1 MITPSEIRKK
11 SLRVYPQFIKSWL
24 TGQQFFPRR
33 VPADLK
39 LPKELGK
46 AKQAIELL
54 RASSKQNCGYGY
66 SIDWEP
72 IKSRSHGL
80 NDFPVAIVLQTQMD
94 LLRLVNA
101 VEEFRTLQISVEKLR
116 RFQPSLEPWLL
127 ESTHWKDLLIA
138 AGKLD
143 ELLLLT
149 QYLVDHPRP
158 NCFAREIALPV
169 STKLIEEN
177 KKLLAS
183 WLDLLLPRDK
193 IDFKFNRT
201 EFERRYG
208 LRFIQQHLLFRV
220 LDPILQQRLGL
231 RFSELSL
238 PVNSINELQPPPV
251 NVFVVENK
259 VNLLTLPPISNSIA
273 IGGLGKS
280 ISLFRDVGWLH
291 RSNIYYWGD
300 LDVEGFEILSQFR
313 EVFEHTESMLMD
325 MTTFNTHSDLAIT
338 WPNKPGS
345 IPTKL
350 SNSEQEIYHFL
361 LHKKL
366 RLEQER
372 IPQEEI
378 VGFIGELALIL

>member
-11 SLRVYPQFIKSWL
+11 SLRIYPQFVKSWL
-24 TGQQFFPRR
+24 TGQEFFPRR
-33 VPADLK
+33 VPANLK

-54 RASSKQNCGYGY
+54 RANSKQNCGYGY

-101 VEEFRTLQISVEKLR
+101 VEEFRTLQFSVEKLR

-201 EFERRYG
+201 EFEPRYG

-220 LDPILQQRLGL
+220 LDPMLQQRLGL

-280 ISLFRDVGWLH
+280 ISLFRDVDWLH

-300 LDVEGFEILSQFR
+300 LDIEGFEILSQFR

-325 MTTFNTHSDLAIT
+325 LTTFNTHSDLAIA

-345 IPTKL
+345 IPIKL

-378 VGFIGELALIL
+378 VGFIGKLALIM